1 VHLPAVP
8 AIAGSICGSG
18 SPRNFRVFRVLFV
31 RLSLRHR
38 QVCFFGICQND
49 IIKVFSSAGLIPA
62 FGFVLQVLQE
72 IGIFSRCSMMH
83 LQVRTALVTG
93 SSSGIGRA
101 IATRFTREGADV
113 VINGRDEK
121 KVADVVKEIAA
132 LGHRALGIRAN
143 VGSFAESKAM
153 VERAVAEFGH
163 VDILVCNA
171 GVFHRTPFLQ
181 LSEKGGT
188 RC

>member
-1 VHLPAVP
+1 
-8 AIAGSICGSG
+8 
-18 SPRNFRVFRVLFV
+18 
-31 RLSLRHR
+31 
-38 QVCFFGICQND
+38 
-49 IIKVFSSAGLIPA
+49 
-62 FGFVLQVLQE
+62 
-72 IGIFSRCSMMH
+72 MH